1 MTIGSFTTGT
11 DITSVT
17 RMASLVRE
25 GGPRFLGRWFTPAE
39 IVYCSSKAFPAR
51 HLAARFAAKEAV
63 LKTFGARWTGPL
75 PWRCIEIL
83 TDSQGLPSVRLTGA
97 AEHLAAQSGVEVIEV
112 SLSHTDEYATATA
125 IAVRRARQPD
135 ESGASQALAQS
146 RGADDGVG
154 E

>member
-1 MTIGSFTTGT
+1 MTIVSLSTGT

-25 GGPRFLGRWFTPAE
+25 GGPRFLDRWFTPAE
-39 IVYCSSKAFPAR
+39 IDYCSSKAFPAR

-83 TDSQGLPSVRLTGA
+83 RDSRGLPSVRLTGA
-97 AEHLAAQSGVEVIEV
+97 AEDLAARSGVEVIEV

-125 IAVRRARQPD
+125 IAVRRAGEPD
-135 ESGASQALAQS
+135 EAGATRAPAQS
-146 RGADDGVG
+146 ADAADEVG